1 MIVVIVRGLGDIGSA
16 VAHLLF
22 REGYGVVIH
31 DDPRPATTR
40 RGMAFADAAFDGQ
53 AELDGVRA
61 VRTDGAGEIARAL
74 ERRDAV
80 PVHVGP
86 LGTLLAGLGHQVLI
100 DARVRKRAAPEVQV
114 GRAELTIAMGPALV
128 AALHAHVV
136 VETSWDALGGVI
148 TEGASL
154 PLAGEPRAI
163 AGHARDR
170 YVYAPVDG
178 VLRTKARIGDAVRRG
193 EEVAR
198 VGATALLAP
207 LDGVLRGLT
216 HDDVPVRG
224 RDEGHRGGPAREGR
238 RGAGHRRAAAPHRG
252 GRPLSGASL
261 GAAPSTLT
269 SPRPLRVERLGPGSE
284 CCPATPVTQQA

>member
-1 MIVVIVRGLGDIGSA
+1 MTVVIVRGLGDIGSA

-74 ERRDAV
+74 ERRNAV

-128 AALHAHVV
+128 AGLHAHVV
-136 VETSWDALGGVI
+136 VETSWDALGAVI

-198 VGATALLAP
+198 VGDTALLAP

-216 HDDVPVRG
+216 HDDVPIAAGTKVIEVDPRGRVDEVRG
-224 RDEGHRGGPAREGR
+224 IGERPRRIAEGVLSAMRAWER
-238 RGAGHRRAAAPHRG
+238 RL
-252 GRPLSGASL
+252 RP
-261 GAAPSTLT
+261 
-269 SPRPLRVERLGPGSE
+269 
-284 CCPATPVTQQA
+284 

>member
-1 MIVVIVRGLGDIGSA
+1 MLHEASWRHACRLARLPGVTVVIVRGIGDIGSA

-40 RGMAFADAAFDGQ
+40 RGMAFADAAFDGE
-53 AELDGVRA
+53 AELGGVRA
-61 VRTDGAGEIARAL
+61 VRADSAGEIARAL

-86 LGTLLAGLGHQVLI
+86 LGPLLAGLGHQVLV
-100 DARVRKRAAPEVQV
+100 DARVRKHTAPDVQLAT
-114 GRAELTIAMGPALV
+114 AELTVALGPALV
-128 AALHAHVV
+128 AGLHAHVV
-136 VETSWDALGGVI
+136 VETSWDALGAVI

-198 VGATALLAP
+198 LGDATLLAP

-216 HDDVPVRG
+216 HDDVPVAARTKVVEVDPRG
-224 RDEGHRGGPAREGR
+224 KVDEVWGIGERPRLIAEGVLSAIRAWER
-238 RGAGHRRAAAPHRG
+238 RL
-252 GRPLSGASL
+252 RP
-261 GAAPSTLT
+261 
-269 SPRPLRVERLGPGSE
+269 
-284 CCPATPVTQQA
+284 